1 MKLLAATTNRGKIR
15 EIAVIL
21 EDLGITVVTP
31 QEINLHIE
39 VKEEG
44 ATFAENAS
52 MKALAWSR
60 QAGMPALADD
70 SGLCVGALH
79 GRPGIMSARFS
90 GPGATDEK
98 NTALLLELL
107 EGETERSA
115 RFVCAAA
122 LAWETGEVIV
132 AQGVYEGVIIHEPRG
147 TGGFGYDPVFLDP
160 ELGKTLAEMSPEEK
174 NARSHRRKALD
185 ALRTLLA
192 ESGRLDAR

>member
-107 EGETERSA
+107 KGETERSA

-174 NARSHRRKALD
+174 NARSHRKKALD
-185 ALRTLLA
+185 ALKARLK
-192 ESGRLDAR
+192 ESGHLRS

>member
-1 MKLLAATTNRGKIR
+1 MKLLVATTNQGKIR
-15 EIAVIL
+15 EIAGIL

-60 QAGMPALADD
+60 EAGMPALADD
-70 SGLCVGALH
+70 SGLCVDALH

-90 GPGATDEK
+90 GPDATDEK
-98 NTALLLELL
+98 NTALLLKLL

-132 AQGVYEGVIIHEPRG
+132 AQGVYEGVIIQEPRG

-160 ELGKTLAEMSPEEK
+160 ELGKTLAEMSPEGK
-174 NARSHRRKALD
+174 NARSHRRKALE
-185 ALRTLLA
+185 ALRKLLA